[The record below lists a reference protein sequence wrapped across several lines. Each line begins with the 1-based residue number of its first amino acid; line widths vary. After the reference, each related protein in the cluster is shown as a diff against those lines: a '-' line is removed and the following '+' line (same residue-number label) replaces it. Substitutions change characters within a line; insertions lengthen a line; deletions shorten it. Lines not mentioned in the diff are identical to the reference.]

1 MQEYTFIKASP
12 SDAQEILGLYR
23 SLVGTDGCTW
33 SEEYPNTETI
43 AFDLQQDALYCL
55 RGAKGIAAVAS
66 FGAFGELN
74 DLPWPVALRNPC
86 ELARI
91 GVRPA
96 LQRRGLAAQLLQ
108 HGISHAKEKGF
119 DGIRLL
125 VGCGNPAAQRLYQAN
140 GFLRYGTIYRYGCHF
155 DFEQLTF

>member
-1 MQEYTFIKASP
+1 MQEYAFVKAGLA
-12 SDAQEILGLYR
+12 DAQEILEIYR

-33 SEEYPNTETI
+33 SEEYPNAETI
-43 AFDLQQDALYCL
+43 AFDLQLDALYCL
-55 RGAKGIAAVAS
+55 RGSRGIAAVAS
-66 FGAFGELN
+66 FGAFGELD
-74 DLPWPVALRNPC
+74 DLPWPAALRNPC

-96 LQRRGLAAQLLQ
+96 LQRRGLAAQLLR
-108 HGISHAKEKGF
+108 HGIADAKEKGF

-125 VGCGNPAAQRLYQAN
+125 VSRTNPAAQRLYQAN
-140 GFLRYGTIYRYGCHF
+140 GFLCYGMTYRYDCHF